1 IWFDNKSKLIFN
13 MNAITTNL
21 SSSHDSASYYPY
33 SACISFV
40 NVIIQGA
47 IAPLIIIISTILNSL
62 IAVVLLQR
70 QLRSPTNILLLAIA
84 LYDTLT
90 GLFPFP
96 ALLYVYTFKHCDDYP
111 PFNYCWFHRINHDI
125 LPFIFHT
132 CSIWITVALAIQR
145 YIYVCHSE
153 KAKQYCTLIMA
164 LKAIVC
170 INLFALILT
179 IPMFLEGTFTPKEVK
194 SKIVLN
200 KIFQACVAIEHSQDD
215 KYKVF
220 FSSYSLFRALIVN
233 VGPCTVL
240 VIFNA
245 ILIMRMKKA
254 KQHREKLIRRRSHEA
269 RTQEQTNVT
278 LMLIIVVT
286 LFLLVEIPNAIQII
300 LSAILGFVP
309 ISDDNSIQ
317 NRLALAAQILNF
329 CVLLSYPINFFIYC
343 RMSRAFREA
352 FKKLLCPSWSNN
364 NNTQLITIGN
374 NEGGTGGSIISPSLN
389 VNSYQQVQYGIGN
402 NNNHD
407 QQTLLKHAHFLSDE
421 NEDIDDPIQPESSA
435 VIYRDDKNK
444 KLTTPKHRVLFSDK
458 INNEKPTLVTK
469 HKQGIKFT
477 DL

>member
-1 IWFDNKSKLIFN
+1 
-13 MNAITTNL
+13 MRT
-21 SSSHDSASYYPY
+21 
-33 SACISFV
+33 
-40 NVIIQGA
+40 

-96 ALLYVYTFKHCDDYP
+96 VLLYVYTFRHCDDYP

-153 KAKQYCTLIMA
+153 KAKQYCTLTMA
-164 LKAIVC
+164 LKAIAC

-179 IPMFLEGTFTPKEVK
+179 IPMFLEGTFTSKEVK
-194 SKIVLN
+194 SKKFD
-200 KIFQACVAIEHSQDD
+200 KIFQACIVFDRSQDP
-215 KYKVF
+215 KYKIF
-220 FSSYSLFRALIVN
+220 FSFYSLFRALIVN

-245 ILIMRMKKA
+245 ILIVRMKKA
-254 KQHREKLIRRRSHEA
+254 KQHREKLIRRRSYET
-269 RTQEQTNVT
+269 RTQEQTSVT

-300 LSAILGFVP
+300 LTAILDFVP
-309 ISDDNSIQ
+309 IQGHD
-317 NRLALAAQILNF
+317 RLSLAAQILNF

-343 RMSRAFREA
+343 RMSRAFRDA
-352 FKKLLCPSWSNN
+352 FKKLLYPSWSDSD
-364 NNTQLITIGN
+364 NTQLVPLGHN
-374 NEGGTGGSIISPSLN
+374 GGGPGGSIAPPSPN
-389 VNSYQQVQYGIGN
+389 INSYKNVKYGTN
-402 NNNHD
+402 DNANHE
-407 QQTLLKHAHFLSDE
+407 QHTSVRHAHFLSDE
-421 NEDIDDPIQPESSA
+421 NDIDTNNSIHPKSST
-435 VIYRDDKNK
+435 VIYYDQNK
-444 KLTTPKHRVLFSDK
+444 KSSTPKHRVLFSDEV
-458 INNEKPTLVTK
+458 NDEKPILVTNYK
-469 HKQGIKFT
+469 KGIEFT